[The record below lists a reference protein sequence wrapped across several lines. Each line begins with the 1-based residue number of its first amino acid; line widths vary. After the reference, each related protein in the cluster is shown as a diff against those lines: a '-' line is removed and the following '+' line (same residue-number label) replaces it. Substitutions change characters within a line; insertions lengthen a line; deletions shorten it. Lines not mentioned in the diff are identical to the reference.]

1 MSTENSDA
9 ASDSKP
15 VVMVIEPEVL
25 IRMTVA
31 AYLRECGYKV
41 IEGVVAADVW
51 TVLEAVVR
59 LDVVF
64 CEVQLPGGTDGFS
77 LARRLRQT
85 HPMIDVILTSGV
97 AGAAEKSK
105 DLCEEGPMEKPYQ
118 ATDVAARI
126 RVLLERRK
134 AAAKKS

>member
-85 HPMIDVILTSGV
+85 HPMMDVILTSGV

-118 ATDVAARI
+118 AANVAARI

-134 AAAKKS
+134 ASAKKS

>member
-1 MSTENSDA
+1 MSRKNSDA
-9 ASDSKP
+9 AGDSKP

-25 IRMTVA
+25 VRMTVA

-41 IEGVVAADVW
+41 IEGVVAADVR
-51 TVLEAVVR
+51 TVLEGAVR

-118 ATDVAARI
+118 AADVAARI

-134 AAAKKS
+134 ASAKKS

>member
-41 IEGVVAADVW
+41 IEGVVAAMCGRWLRPWCGW
-51 TVLEAVVR
+51 T
-59 LDVVF
+59 
-64 CEVQLPGGTDGFS
+64 
-77 LARRLRQT
+77 
-85 HPMIDVILTSGV
+85 
-97 AGAAEKSK
+97 
-105 DLCEEGPMEKPYQ
+105 
-118 ATDVAARI
+118 
-126 RVLLERRK
+126 
-134 AAAKKS
+134 

>member
-1 MSTENSDA
+1 
-9 ASDSKP
+9 
-15 VVMVIEPEVL
+15 
-25 IRMTVA
+25 
-31 AYLRECGYKV
+31 
-41 IEGVVAADVW
+41 VAADVW
-51 TVLEAVVR
+51 TVLEAAVR
-59 LDVVF
+59 LDVLF

-85 HPMIDVILTSGV
+85 HPAIDVILASGV

-118 ATDVAARI
+118 AADVAARI

-134 AAAKKS
+134 ASAGKS